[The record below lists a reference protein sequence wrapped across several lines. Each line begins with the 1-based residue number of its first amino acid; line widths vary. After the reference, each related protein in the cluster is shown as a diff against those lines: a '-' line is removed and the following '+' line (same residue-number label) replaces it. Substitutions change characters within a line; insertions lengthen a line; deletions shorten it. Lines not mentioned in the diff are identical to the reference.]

1 MAMITEKSWQHYA
14 NQLGKLKGKAA
25 ELMRRW
31 IEKNGTND
39 RQAMIEYA
47 KALIDRYGE
56 AAAELAAQNVEQMAA
71 ASGKKIA
78 AARVA
83 PTVGYDILAP
93 AINGALKQGVAVVP
107 QIVDRMVKQTAA
119 DTTLQNAVQY
129 EAEWAWIP
137 DGESCAYCI
146 MLASQGWTR
155 ASRKVLNGGH
165 AEHIHANCDCE
176 FAIRFDRKSGVKG
189 YDPDKYKRQYENAE
203 GDNWRDKLNS
213 IRRDQYE
220 EAE

>member
-1 MAMITEKSWQHYA
+1 MAMITEKSWAHYA
-14 NQLGKLKGKAA
+14 NQLGKLKGTAA

-31 IEKNGTND
+31 IEKHGTND

-83 PTVGYDILAP
+83 PTVGYDIVAP
-93 AINGALKQGVAVVP
+93 AVNGALKQGVAVVP
-107 QIVDRMVKQTAA
+107 QIVDRMVKQAAA

-137 DGESCAYCI
+137 DGESCPYCI
-146 MLASQGWTR
+146 MLASKGWTR

-176 FAIRFDRKSGVKG
+176 FAIRFDKKSGVKG
-189 YDPDKYKRQYENAE
+189 YNSDYYEQIFNDAK
-203 GDNWRDKLNS
+203 GATWRDKLKS
-213 IRRDQYE
+213 IRQSQDEE
-220 EAE
+220 EA